1 MLTYIKEK
9 LKENPELIKELLE
22 YFGFANIRI
31 RGKYISF
38 GRDESSSKQGIT
50 LYLEE
55 NETLLVKDWSHNESK
70 DIFNYIISNKG
81 FSFKDVL
88 SKAKSILGIE
98 DSYFCEYV
106 EYKAFGGFYSN
117 IKRRKSVE
125 LKTYDESVLK
135 EYVSYGNR
143 RFLKDNISLESQRYF
158 DIGYSIK
165 DQAITI
171 PIRNEFGELIG
182 VKARINKEAEEN
194 ESKYYYLINCLM
206 SQTLYGYS
214 QNYQYLESSDV
225 IYVFESEKSTMQCY
239 TYGIR
244 NTVSLGSGSISRKQV
259 QMLISLNPKKI
270 IFLHD
275 VGFPLES
282 VLRNINMVKGY
293 LKMSQ
298 IELGYWDYFDKN
310 YEDKISCTDKGKE
323 FFDYI
328 ISSEIKM
335 IGKEGKCC

>member
-1 MLTYIKEK
+1 MLTYIKER
-9 LKENPELIKELLE
+9 LLENPESIKELLE

-31 RGKYISF
+31 RSKYISF
-38 GRDESSSKQGIT
+38 GRDEVSSRQGVTI
-50 LYLEE
+50 YIED
-55 NETLLVKDWSHNESK
+55 NNALLVKDWSHNESK

-81 FSFKDVL
+81 INFKDVL
-88 SKAKSILGIE
+88 RRAKSILGIE
-98 DSYFCEYV
+98 DDYFSGYIQ
-106 EYKAFGGFYSN
+106 YKAFGGFYSN
-117 IKRRKSVE
+117 IKKRKSIE
-125 LKTYDESVLK
+125 LKKYDENILK
-135 EYVSYGNR
+135 EYVPCGNK

-182 VKARINKEAEEN
+182 VKARINKEAGED

-225 IYVFESEKSTMQCY
+225 VFVLESEKSVMQCY

-244 NTVSLGSGSISRKQV
+244 NVVALGSGSISRKQV
-259 QMLISLNPKKI
+259 QMLMSLNPKKI

-275 VGFPLES
+275 VGYQMEF
-282 VLRNINMVKGY
+282 VIRNINIVKGY

-298 IELGYWDYFDKN
+298 IELGYWDYFGKN
-310 YEDKISCTDKGKE
+310 YEEKISCTDKGKYFFE
-323 FFDYI
+323 FVI
-328 ISSEIKM
+328 NNEIKM
-335 IGKEGKCC
+335 IKKER